1 VALRHS
7 GYFIQSEKVG
17 FVQYLAPPVQCLWHH
32 PQTREKKNVE
42 LKVFSKPCNVLRGK
56 QCLVASQTLVVYAP
70 YAQRMN
76 PERRSS
82 LCIKMQSGWL
92 LLMDVC
98 RTDGLRRYV
107 PSEVCSRRT
116 HFTGPSLSIAC
127 RLLSPRYRCPP
138 LWSCRC
144 CLCLVA
150 SMTGLVLST
159 SSRIALNALRGLK
172 ALFPPQIVTGASCDV
187 FPRSA
192 VAAGRGPCPLVM

>member
-1 VALRHS
+1 MLVDRVAFSVVWALV
-7 GYFIQSEKVG
+7 Y
-17 FVQYLAPPVQCLWHH
+17 VQIRNRGVRLSLFPCSVRLQWRCVTLDVSSRARRSVLVLYLAPPVSCLWHH

-42 LKVFSKPCNVLRGK
+42 LKVLSKPCNVLRGK

-70 YAQRMN
+70 FAQRMN

-116 HFTGPSLSIAC
+116 HFTGPSLSMVC
-127 RLLSPRYRCPP
+127 RLLTPQYRCPP
-138 LWSCRC
+138 SWSCRC
-144 CLCLVA
+144 CL
-150 SMTGLVLST
+150 
-159 SSRIALNALRGLK
+159 ALWR
-172 ALFPPQIVTGASCDV
+172 
-187 FPRSA
+187 R
-192 VAAGRGPCPLVM
+192 